1 MSTVIRSV
9 MKEHYCSLTCERVQ
23 EPCDLCVAQRR
34 KIEDDAARAANK
46 PTLRHNPF
54 ATLLPKVL
62 R

>member
-1 MSTVIRSV
+1 MTAMPSA
-9 MKEHYCSLTCERVQ
+9 MKEHYCSLLHES
-23 EPCDLCVAQRR
+23 EGKECDLCLAQRR

-54 ATLLPKVL
+54 ATLLPKAL